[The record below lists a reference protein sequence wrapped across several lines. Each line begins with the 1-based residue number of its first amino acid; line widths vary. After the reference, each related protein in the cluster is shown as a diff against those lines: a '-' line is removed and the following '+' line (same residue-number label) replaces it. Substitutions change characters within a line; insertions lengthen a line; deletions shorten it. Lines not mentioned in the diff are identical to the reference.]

1 MSYCL
6 REVQDYDNCMYPRG
20 GEVDLALRA
29 RQIKLETE
37 AEDRAAPK
45 PYNNDPFAEQLKE
58 YNQKQDEVSEKK
70 SSPESEEY
78 ALPVSTED
86 CESAR

>member
-1 MSYCL
+1 MSFCL
-6 REVQDYDNCMYPRG
+6 REVQNYDNCMYPRG

-45 PYNNDPFAEQLKE
+45 PYNNDPFAE
-58 YNQKQDEVSEKK
+58 
-70 SSPESEEY
+70 
-78 ALPVSTED
+78 
-86 CESAR
+86 